1 MAIFSVS
8 LKSYG
13 SDRGEFATASAS
25 YILRERIT
33 DTLTGLIF
41 DYSRKKDLAGAFTV
55 LPNGAPDELHHAP
68 TLWNSVMRACCKK
81 NGELRVNANT
91 ARALIVALP
100 HELSDSEREHLTQDI
115 AQELVNR
122 HGVACSVGIHRPHDG
137 DPRNYHAHLLFS
149 PNRLGANGWGE
160 KTREFNGPE
169 GQKTTR
175 KIREW
180 VAGLINHHLHR
191 AGHAES
197 VSPDTLEAQAL
208 KALDSGELEQSIML
222 DRVPTRHEGRK
233 SETRAKIQAEN
244 TQIRADNQEQER
256 RELERLRALMEETP
270 ASAQQTESQ
279 PPRAFDE
286 QQREALKRHSRERLA
301 SQQEARQNARQRQ
314 ALDSMEIKL
323 TKARRKLLSLLDDAQ
338 EAETKRGEASQALSA
353 WEESHPIL
361 TGLARL
367 WPAMATPQ
375 HKNLKRRNRRAKWR
389 AQESERKA
397 QAFGNALNRKQQEHE
412 DRREDCKR
420 REDNHRAE
428 RIRAVKRQRRERRAP
443 DGSTL
448 LNRAIKKQREN
459 KPAKKQTRTQT
470 SNGRNWR
477 AEP

>member
-25 YILRERIT
+25 YVLRERIT
-33 DTLTGLIF
+33 DTLTGMTF

-180 VAGLINHHLHR
+180 VAGLINQHLHR

-197 VSPDTLEAQAL
+197 VSPDTLESQAL
-208 KALDSGELEQSIML
+208 KALDSGELEQAIIL
-222 DRVPTRHEGRK
+222 DRLPTRHEGR
-233 SETRAKIQAEN
+233 STETRERIQAEN
-244 TQIRADNQEQER
+244 GEIQALNLDRYRT
-256 RELERLRALMEETP
+256 ELQSLQALTVDTP
-270 ASAQQTESQ
+270 APATHPTST

-286 QQREALKRHSRERLA
+286 HQREALKRHRRERQL
-301 SQQEARQNARQRQ
+301 SQQEKRIQGEQRE
-314 ALDSMEIKL
+314 ALDRMETKL
-323 TKARRKLLSLLDDAQ
+323 TQARRRLLNLLDDAQ
-338 EAETKRGEASQALSA
+338 SAETKRGEASHALTA
-353 WEESHPIL
+353 WEEAHPVL
-361 TGLARL
+361 AGLARI
-367 WPAMATPQ
+367 WPLLATPQ
-375 HKNLKRRNRRAKWR
+375 HKNLQRRNKRAQWR
-389 AQESERKA
+389 ARESERKA
-397 QAFGNALNRKQQEHE
+397 HAFAHTLNRKQQEHE
-412 DRREDCKR
+412 DRRNESKR
-420 REDNHRAE
+420 REESHRTE
-428 RIRAVKRQRRERRAP
+428 RIRTVKRQRRERRGP
-443 DGSTL
+443 DAQAL
-448 LNRAIKKQREN
+448 LNRAIKKQRER
-459 KPAKKQTRTQT
+459 KQSTQCQTKKMPQLK
-470 SNGRNWR
+470 G
-477 AEP
+477 